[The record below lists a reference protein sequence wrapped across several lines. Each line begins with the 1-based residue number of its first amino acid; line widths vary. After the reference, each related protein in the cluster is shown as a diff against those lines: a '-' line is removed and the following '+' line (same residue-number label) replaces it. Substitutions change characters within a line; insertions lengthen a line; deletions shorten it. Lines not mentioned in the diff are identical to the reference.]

1 MKSSLTIITIVFS
14 LVALNLTGQKIP
26 AVYSNIEFNENG
38 NLVYKYRDTT
48 YAGIVHSPVYTIDD
62 FTENITGSE
71 TGIAIQF
78 KNSEFNGKLYYGL
91 IHYNDSK
98 HPLPVYFRSFLTID
112 NGYVHIDIKNQLG
125 GRYDMIGWEKS
136 GKGVIGYRIVDNE
149 GNMIYHGR
157 FAFSGTGPFSP
168 TNVIIEGPFVDQIT
182 HNSAIISFT
191 TLSPVKGQ
199 VLINER
205 KATSKKADKY
215 NEIFIDKLEPNKE
228 YNYSITVDGIEQKYS
243 FRTAPEPGSR
253 SAFTFAYASDSR
265 SGPGG
270 GERTLYGANYYI
282 MKKIMAL
289 ANQQGAVFMQFTGD
303 LIDGYLTNEQEIELQ
318 YANWK
323 RAIEPWAH
331 YMPVYEGM
339 GNHEALT
346 INFQIPGLYNG
357 IQIDKFPFE
366 TNSAEAIFNRNFVNP
381 TNGLIS
387 EDGAHYDPNDK
398 TIDFPPY
405 TENVYHYQY
414 DNIAVICLNSD
425 YLYAPSLSSLP
436 HSSGNLHGYILD
448 KQLEW
453 LEEVITEYETN
464 ETVDHVFI
472 TQHTPAFPNGG
483 HVHDDMWYN
492 GNNQFRPWIAG
503 KPLAKGIIERRDEY
517 LDILVN
523 KSEKV
528 VAIFTGDEH
537 NYCRTTISPGM
548 PMYPETGYYSPRID
562 LSRTIY
568 QINNGAAGAPYY
580 AQQETPW
587 TSHTEGFT
595 TQNALVLIHIDG
607 NRIELEVLNPDTLEE
622 IDRLILK
629 E

>member
-1 MKSSLTIITIVFS
+1 MKIIPTTLTILFFLAAI
-14 LVALNLTGQKIP
+14 NLSGQKTP

-48 YAGIVHSPVYTIDD
+48 YTGIIHAPVYTIDD

-71 TGIAIQF
+71 TGLAIQF
-78 KNSEFNGKLYYGL
+78 KKSDFNGKLYYGL

-98 HPLPVYFRSFLTID
+98 HPLPVYFRSFLAIE

-125 GRYDMIGWEKS
+125 GRYDMVGWEKS

-157 FAFSGTGPFSP
+157 IAFKGTGPFTPS
-168 TNVIIEGPFVDQIT
+168 NVIIEGPFVDQIT

-191 TLSPVKGQ
+191 TLTKVKGQ
-199 VLINER
+199 VSVNER
-205 KATSKKADKY
+205 KINSKKSDKY
-215 NEIFIDKLEPNKE
+215 NEIFVDQLEPNKE
-228 YNYSITVDGIEQKYS
+228 YNYSITIDGIEQRYS
-243 FRTAPEPGSR
+243 FKTAPEPGSR
-253 SAFTFAYASDSR
+253 KAFTFAYASDSR

-303 LIDGYLTNEQEIELQ
+303 LIDGYLTSEQEIELQ

-331 YMPVYEGM
+331 YIPVYEGM

-346 INFQIPGLYNG
+346 INFPLPGLSNG
-357 IQIDKFPFE
+357 VQIDKFPFE
-366 TNSAEAIFNRNFVNP
+366 TSSSEAIFNRNFVNP
-381 TNGLIS
+381 TNGLVS
-387 EDGAHYDPNDK
+387 EDGASYDPNDK

-405 TENVYHYQY
+405 TENVFHYQY
-414 DNIAVICLNSD
+414 DNIAVICLNSN
-425 YLYAPSLSSLP
+425 YLYVPSLRSLP

-453 LEEVITEYETN
+453 LENVIAEYEAN

-517 LDILVN
+517 LDIIIN
-523 KSEKV
+523 KNKKV

-537 NYCRTTISPGM
+537 NYCRTAISPEM
-548 PMYPETGYYSPRID
+548 PMYPETGYYAPKID
-562 LSRTIY
+562 ISRTIY

-587 TSHTEGFT
+587 TPYTEGFT
-595 TQNALVLIHIDG
+595 TQNALVLIHIEG
-607 NRIELEVLNPDTLEE
+607 NRVELEVLNPDTLEE
-622 IDRLILK
+622 IDRIILK